1 MSYENIKNFRTR
13 LKERAT
19 YVLGNKCQICGY
31 DKCIQALD
39 FHHVNPE
46 EKEFDFKGN
55 TNRSWQATRNE
66 IQKCILLCANCHR
79 EVHAGLID
87 LESLQPSFSE
97 ERALEIDKLVD
108 DVKTHKIIY
117 CKDCGCEIT
126 KGAERCV
133 ECSMKAMRK
142 VQNRPSKEE
151 LYDMLLN
158 VNGNFTK
165 IAKQF
170 GVSDNTI
177 RKWCKAY
184 NIPSHSSDYKIVK
197 I

>member
-1 MSYENIKNFRTR
+1 MSYENVKNFRIR

-19 YVLGNKCQICGY
+19 YVLGDKCQICGY

-55 TNRSWQATRNE
+55 TNRSWATTRNE

-97 ERALEIDKLVD
+97 SRALQIDKLVD
-108 DVKTHKIIY
+108 DVKAHKIIY

-126 KGAERCV
+126 KGAERC
-133 ECSMKAMRK
+133 EKCAHKATRK
-142 VQNRPSKEE
+142 VKERPSKEE
-151 LYDMLLN
+151 LYALLQTL
-158 VNGNFTK
+158 NGNFTK
-165 IAKQF
+165 AGQLF
-170 GVSDNTI
+170 GVTDNSV
-177 RKWCKAY
+177 RKWCRNY
-184 NIPSHSSDYKIVK
+184 GIPSHSSDYKS
-197 I
+197 

>member
-1 MSYENIKNFRTR
+1 MSYENVKNFRIR

-19 YVLGNKCQICGY
+19 YVLGSKCQLCGY
-31 DKCIQALD
+31 NKCIQALD

-46 EKEFDFKGN
+46 EKGLDFKRN
-55 TNRSWQATRNE
+55 ANRSWSSTRNE

-108 DVKTHKIIY
+108 DVRTHKIIY

-126 KGAERCV
+126 KGAERC
-133 ECSMKAMRK
+133 EKCSHKASRK
-142 VQNRPSKEE
+142 VKERPSKEE
-151 LYDMLLN
+151 LYKLLYN
-158 VNGNFTK
+158 MNGNFTK
-165 IAKQF
+165 AASQF
-170 GVSDNTI
+170 GITDNAL
-177 RKWCKAY
+177 RKWCRAY
-184 NIPSHSSDYKIVK
+184 GIPSHSSDYKH
-197 I
+197 

>member
-1 MSYENIKNFRTR
+1 MSYENVKNFRAR

-46 EKEFDFKGN
+46 EKEFDFKDN
-55 TNRSWQATRNE
+55 TNRSWQTTRNE

-87 LESLQPSFSE
+87 LNSLTPSFSE
-97 ERALEIDKLVD
+97 EKALEIDELVD
-108 DVKTHKIIY
+108 KVKTHQIIY
-117 CKDCGCEIT
+117 CKDCGCEIS
-126 KGAERCV
+126 KGAERC
-133 ECSMKAMRK
+133 EKCAHKATRK
-142 VQNRPSKEE
+142 VKERPTKEE
-151 LYDMLLN
+151 LYKLLYN
-158 VNGNFTK
+158 MNGNFTK
-165 IAKQF
+165 VASQF
-170 GVSDNTI
+170 GITDNAL

-184 NIPSHSSDYKIVK
+184 DIPSHSSDYKH
-197 I
+197 